1 MSAVFHHAVV
11 EGDVT
16 KVRFLLKY
24 SPGLRI
30 NSTNKY
36 GLTALQNA
44 AQDGSV
50 DMVNFLL
57 ERGADL
63 SCVDQLGRTALHLAS
78 QEGHLGVVSL
88 LVTSAC
94 ANVNAKTERGE
105 KAIDLAKT
113 DQVRALLSQAMLT
126 ESFKRKCSLEED
138 DLESNYSPNG
148 YRNIPGCRYS
158 LSSTSTDSGVYDDS
172 CSSQESNS
180 ETKYYRSSRGGSMRG
195 YHSSAYS
202 TISEDSGVSGL
213 SSNLRGR
220 HVSRL
225 DGPTTRTRRVDGS
238 PVTSILKSQ
247 SFSGNR
253 NGEWNP
259 EDRNQRQDYRIESAR
274 EEMHQYRR
282 QEKPSYVRDP
292 RRRRTVTFGEME
304 KAPLE
309 QDRPSTSVTYHGSY
323 TGRKLPQV
331 PPRSFIHRISPTCE
345 QPPPVPPRIP
355 TRNSARSS
363 SLKDRSTNDSEVVF
377 RPRPCPRIPRSEM
390 GIMQG
395 NTKNRMSM
403 FAEISTKGMH

>member
-30 NSTNKY
+30 NSTNNY
-36 GLTALQNA
+36 GLTAVQHA
-44 AQDGSV
+44 AQNGNV

-57 ERGADL
+57 EQGADL

-126 ESFKRKCSLEED
+126 ESFKRKCSLESD
-138 DLESNYSPNG
+138 DLESSYSPEG
-148 YRNIPGCRYS
+148 YRNTPGCRYS
-158 LSSTSTDSGVYDDS
+158 LSSVSTDSGVYDDS
-172 CSSQESNS
+172 SSSQDSFS
-180 ETKYYRSSRGGSMRG
+180 DPKYSYRFSRGGSLRG
-195 YHSSAYS
+195 YQSSAYS

-213 SSNLRGR
+213 SSTFHRSRYL
-220 HVSRL
+220 SRL
-225 DGPTTRTRRVDGS
+225 EEPATRARRLDGS
-238 PVTSILKSQ
+238 PVRSILKSQ

-259 EDRNQRQDYRIESAR
+259 EDRSPRQDKIDSAR
-274 EEMHQYRR
+274 EEMLRYRR
-282 QEKPSYVRDP
+282 QEKTSYARDP
-292 RRRRTVTFGEME
+292 TRRRTVTFGETE
-304 KAPLE
+304 KVSVE
-309 QDRPSTSVTYHGSY
+309 QDRPSTSVTYNGSY
-323 TGRKLPQV
+323 SRPLPHV
-331 PPRSFIHRISPTCE
+331 PPRSFTPRNMSE
-345 QPPPVPPRIP
+345 KPPPIPPRIP
-355 TRNSARSS
+355 PRNSARSS
-363 SLKDRSTNDSEVVF
+363 SLKARSPNDNEVVF
-377 RPRPCPRIPRSEM
+377 RPRPCPRAPRSEL
-390 GIMQG
+390 GILQG
-395 NTKNRMSM
+395 NTQKRMSM

>member
-30 NSTNKY
+30 DSTNNY
-36 GLTALQNA
+36 GLTALQHA
-44 AQDGSV
+44 AQDGNV

-63 SCVDQLGRTALHLAS
+63 SCVDQHGRTALHLAS
-78 QEGHLGVVSL
+78 QEGHLAVVSL

-126 ESFKRKCSLEED
+126 ENFKRKCSLESD
-138 DLESNYSPNG
+138 DLESSYYSSDG
-148 YRNIPGCRYS
+148 YRNMPGCRYS

-180 ETKYYRSSRGGSMRG
+180 DPKYNLRSNLGGSLRG

-213 SSNLRGR
+213 GANTRSR
-220 HVSRL
+220 HVSRI
-225 DGPTTRTRRVDGS
+225 DRPTPRARRVDGS

-247 SFSGNR
+247 SFSGNC
-253 NGEWNP
+253 NGEWNTGERSP
-259 EDRNQRQDYRIESAR
+259 QQDKID
-274 EEMHQYRR
+274 EMNRYRR
-282 QEKPSYVRDP
+282 QEKSYVRDP
-292 RRRRTVTFGEME
+292 RRRRTVTFGETE
-304 KAPLE
+304 KVALE
-309 QDRPSTSVTYHGSY
+309 QERPSTSVTYHGSY
-323 TGRKLPQV
+323 TARKLPQV
-331 PPRSFIHRISPTCE
+331 PPRTYTGRVSATSKE
-345 QPPPVPPRIP
+345 PPPIPPRIP
-355 TRNSARSS
+355 LRNSARSS
-363 SLKDRSTNDSEVVF
+363 SLKDGRSPSSDNEVVF

-390 GIMQG
+390 GILQG
-395 NTKNRMSM
+395 NTRNRMSM
-403 FAEISTKGMH
+403 FADISTKGMQ